1 MTLRLQVVFNLAASA
16 GLLRVDDDWQSA
28 SGCTAAA
35 SAAVSRLLLLLVPQF
50 ATPGSRTA
58 RNCERNAWMSSP
70 LRSRLTAATAVSRAR
85 TRDAGDDD
93 WPTPSRGLHL
103 AGQIEQRCASPARA
117 PAPADPTPTPGEMER
132 TLSDAAP
139 LHVKLSISC
148 CDLLDCDVFSKSD
161 PYAVVMRRVGATGQR
176 GRDFEELGRTEV
188 IMDNLNPVFKTAVE
202 FVSEVSDQVM
212 ERYKCAA

>member
-1 MTLRLQVVFNLAASA
+1 
-16 GLLRVDDDWQSA
+16 
-28 SGCTAAA
+28 
-35 SAAVSRLLLLLVPQF
+35 
-50 ATPGSRTA
+50 
-58 RNCERNAWMSSP
+58 
-70 LRSRLTAATAVSRAR
+70 
-85 TRDAGDDD
+85 
-93 WPTPSRGLHL
+93 
-103 AGQIEQRCASPARA
+103 
-117 PAPADPTPTPGEMER
+117 MER

-212 ERYKCAA
+212 ERYKCTA